1 MILLSSQKEAIEK
14 ELEQVKAEK
23 AELEKTTGNQASSE
37 EVEELNSQI
46 SVMQEVI
53 DSKDSEIEGMKKVG

>member
-1 MILLSSQKEAIEK
+1 M
-14 ELEQVKAEK
+14 KAEK
-23 AELEKTTGNQASSE
+23 AELEQAGGNQASSE

>member
-1 MILLSSQKEAIEK
+1 M
-14 ELEQVKAEK
+14 KAEK
-23 AELEKTTGNQASSE
+23 AELEKTAGNQASSE